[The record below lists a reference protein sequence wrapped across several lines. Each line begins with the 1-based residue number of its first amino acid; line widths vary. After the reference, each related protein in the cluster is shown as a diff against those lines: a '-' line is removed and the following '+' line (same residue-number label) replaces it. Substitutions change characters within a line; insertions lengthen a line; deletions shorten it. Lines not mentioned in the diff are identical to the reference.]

1 MLWHNLRL
9 RHRILLGYGLML
21 LLIVALALFLML
33 RADSLNRQIRSLSA
47 EVATETTAGTRL
59 AAAVATTQQ
68 AVDRYFQQPTPDNLG
83 TATEALEHLTAEIGY
98 VRATLVSPQ
107 QRSRLD
113 NLAGKLALYRSSFQ
127 TLSALLEAQR
137 ITRGRMNDSFFDA
150 TNNLNK
156 ALTAYLHVE
165 NADLSAITRFV
176 RAQQHLQLAILW
188 SVRLIGEQTDDL
200 GQHAIEE
207 LTQANSTLTFQRD
220 RTDGETREAIELVLK
235 NAELSRIAI
244 AEYTSYLAQIRQQ
257 RNTLLNEQGGQLQSE
272 ADAIASV
279 ALNRLTT
286 TTSDLERQ
294 SQLTQQLTVVA
305 LVLTL
310 IVAAA
315 FGWLLPRTMTR
326 PLMELV
332 AATKRLM
339 QGDYDV
345 VVATRDR
352 SEIGELA
359 AAFNQTT
366 AALSQQR
373 AEVVRQ
379 QVALAEQNHEL
390 EQTLAELHASTT
402 VREQLA
408 DTVKTLSVPVVPIL
422 DGVLL
427 LPLVGE
433 IDSQRAQLL
442 LERLLEGITT
452 HRARMAIL
460 DITGVPIVDLSLV
473 DWLLKATW
481 AAQLMG
487 ARCVLVGIGPEVA
500 QAIVANGADLTSLTT
515 RADLRSAVEHAAR
528 DRGLIATQNSH

>member
-21 LLIVALALFLML
+21 LLIVALVLFLML

-83 TATEALEHLTAEIGY
+83 TATEALEHLTAEIDN

-113 NLAGKLALYRSSFQ
+113 NLAGKLAPYQSSFQ

-137 ITRGRMNDSFFDA
+137 STRGRMNDSFFGA

-156 ALTAYLHVE
+156 ALTAYLRVE

-200 GQHAIEE
+200 GQLAIDE

-244 AEYTSYLAQIRQQ
+244 VEYTSYLAQIRQQ

-272 ADAIASV
+272 ADAIASA

-315 FGWLLPRTMTR
+315 FGWLLPRTMTQ

-345 VVATRDR
+345 VVATRDG

-402 VREQLA
+402 ARAQLA
-408 DTVKTLSVPVVPIL
+408 DTVRTLSVPVVPIL

-460 DITGVPIVDLSLV
+460 DITGVPIVDMSLV

-500 QAIVANGADLTSLTT
+500 QAIVANGADLASLTT

-528 DRGLIATQNSH
+528 DRGLIATQNSR